1 MSGKTNNMAE
11 YEEIYNEEDEQEFRN
26 RIATVNES
34 GKRIWLYPKKPKG
47 VWYNRRKLLSYFFL
61 AFLFAAPHI
70 KIGGEQL
77 LLFNILERK
86 FIIFGKIFWPQDM
99 FLFAIALIIGV
110 VAIIL
115 FTIIYGRLFCGWV
128 CPQTI
133 FMEMVFRRIEYWIE
147 GDWTHQRKLNEGPW
161 NKNKILKKVA
171 KHTLFWIISFLIA
184 NTFLAYIIGS
194 DALWQIQ
201 TDPVNTHIGGLIS
214 IIIFTTVFYLVF
226 ARLREQVC
234 TTICPYGRLQGV
246 LLDQNSMVVAYD
258 HKRGEERAKFKK
270 NEDRAAVSKGD
281 CIDCNQ
287 CVNVCPTG
295 IDIRNGTQLEC
306 VNCTACID
314 ACDHMMDSVGLEK
327 GLIRFVSEKGI
338 NERTGFQWTRRVKS
352 YTVLLI
358 GMMGVLIALLITRS
372 DFEATIFRQRGST
385 FQMLDDGRIS
395 NIFEINLT
403 NKTKKE
409 FHVSVELEEKI
420 GDISVVIA
428 DPILKKEGYLK
439 ERMIIKLP
447 LHELKNGKREVNV
460 LIKGNGELIK
470 KVKAKVIGPL
480 I

>member
-1 MSGKTNNMAE
+1 MAE
-11 YEEIYNEEDEQEFRN
+11 YEDLYNEEDEQEFRN
-26 RIATVNES
+26 RISTVSET
-34 GKRIWLYPKKPKG
+34 GKRVWVYPKKPKG
-47 VWYNRRKLLSYFFL
+47 VWYNRRKWLSYFLL
-61 AFLFAAPHI
+61 AFLFGAPHI
-70 KIGGEQL
+70 KIDGEQL
-77 LLFNILERK
+77 LLFNVLERK

-161 NKNKILKKVA
+161 NKEKIWKKLA
-171 KHTLFWIISFLIA
+171 KHSIFWIISFLIA
-184 NTFLAYIIGS
+184 NTFLAYFIGS

-201 TDPVNTHIGGLIS
+201 TDSVNKHLGGLIA
-214 IIIFTTVFYLVF
+214 IVIFTTVFYLVF

-246 LLDQNSMVVAYD
+246 LLDPNSMVVAYD

-270 NEDRAAVSKGD
+270 NEDRPAAGKGD

-287 CVNVCPTG
+287 CMNVCPTG

-314 ACDHMMDSVGLEK
+314 ACDHMMESVGLSK
-327 GLIRFVSEKGI
+327 GLIRFVSENGI
-338 NERTGFQWTRRVKS
+338 KNSTGFQWTGRVKAYS
-352 YTVLLI
+352 VLLI
-358 GMMGVLIALLITRS
+358 GMMGVLVTLLITRS

-385 FQMLDDGRIS
+385 FQILDDGRIS

-409 FHVSVELEEKI
+409 FHVTVELEDKI
-420 GDISVVIA
+420 GDISVVIK
-428 DPILKKEGYLK
+428 DPVLKKEGYLK

-447 LHELKNGKREVNV
+447 AHEFKNGKREVHV
-460 LIKGNGELIK
+460 LVKGNGELIK
-470 KVKAKVIGPL
+470 RVKAKVIGPL